1 MPGRRY
7 FYHLKFELYDSP
19 TPALTQGEGNANA
32 LGRRSS
38 KDIRLPPP
46 GTDIF
51 TSKFPVHTRR
61 SPEEQSGKRNRPGG
75 DIRGTLSETQVEV
88 TSKTQSRIIDCGPS
102 YACEDY
108 TLASNTTSA
117 ASSSVSR
124 GGLQKH
130 FKEHTAELAVRDWRF
145 GLVRVESLDMSPLRD
160 RASSASIMTGL
171 SHVMSGGSGGAREA
185 IPRAK
190 GGINA
195 GPRSHTTKARFEPL
209 DAGVADGTGL
219 GNTELG
225 WGIVHLYRDG
235 EETPGLGAAS
245 GISQSPAL
253 VNKDGVGPQKAAGKA
268 EPQSEGQL
276 DTTILCIPAVP
287 SYMTPSDF
295 LGWVGEKTREEV
307 SHFRMVM
314 TERMNRYLVLMKFRD
329 AEFARKWR
337 QEWDGRVFGGLEV
350 CSCLSLTTYHTH
362 DACNPF
368 EILISL
374 IANIFL

>member
-19 TPALTQGEGNANA
+19 TPALTQGEGNDV

-38 KDIRLPPP
+38 KKDIHLPSP

-61 SPEEQSGKRNRPGG
+61 SPEERLGKRNSPGG
-75 DIRGTLSETQVEV
+75 DILGKLSETQVEV

-102 YACEDY
+102 RTREDH
-108 TLASNTTSA
+108 TLVSNTTSA
-117 ASSSVSR
+117 ASFSVPR
-124 GGLQKH
+124 GRLQKH

-145 GLVRVESLDMSPLRD
+145 GPVRVESLDMSPLRD
-160 RASSASIMTGL
+160 RASSASIMAGL
-171 SHVMSGGSGGAREA
+171 SHVMSGGAREA
-185 IPRAK
+185 IPNAK

-219 GNTELG
+219 SNTELG

-245 GISQSPAL
+245 GISQSPAT

-276 DTTILCIPAVP
+276 DATILCIPSVP

-314 TERMNRYLVLMKFRD
+314 TGRMNRYLVLMKFRD

-350 CSCLSLTTYHTH
+350 CSCLSLTTYPTH

-368 EILISL
+368 EILICF